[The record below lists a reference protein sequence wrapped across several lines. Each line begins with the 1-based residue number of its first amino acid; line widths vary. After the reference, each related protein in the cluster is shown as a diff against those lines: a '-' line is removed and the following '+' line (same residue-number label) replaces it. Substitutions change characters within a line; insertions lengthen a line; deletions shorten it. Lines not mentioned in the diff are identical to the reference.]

1 VTTGDSFGED
11 TAIVAGLKPGEK
23 VVTDHIQDMRQDLK
37 VETKTMKA
45 NSTGAQPVNGAA
57 SNQPG

>member
-57 SNQPG
+57 SKQPG